1 VQAVRDETAKTAT
14 MLAIKNFR
22 NLFNFVSFQI
32 PPRVCASMTKV
43 KLPKERSMQIP
54 QEELEAVKKRL
65 ARAQGQL
72 GGIQKMLEEGRECTD
87 VLMQLSAA
95 QSAISRA
102 AFALITTG
110 ITHCA
115 TDEQGQEDLRKLEKA
130 FLSLS

>member
-1 VQAVRDETAKTAT
+1 
-14 MLAIKNFR
+14 
-22 NLFNFVSFQI
+22 
-32 PPRVCASMTKV
+32 MTKV